1 VRIVLLVVLSDT
13 GRADRW
19 CLFMRIQTTCYEGAV
34 KKRVVYELS
43 VYDLPGVL
51 GWLWDS
57 PKMLS
62 LISDL
67 DKSRTVAVVATK
79 DSWLGMA
86 GQVYSLS
93 KIGLLVT
100 PMALQP
106 KPVTCKKEV
115 QVFDVPN
122 ADLQLISYSKYR
134 KQYVAKVVK
143 AYNLPKFLKRSEDN
157 NTFLVNLFDGLKA
170 QDCVIVLN
178 SKGTAYDVRL
188 LSDEQIK

>member
-1 VRIVLLVVLSDT
+1 MVLP
-13 GRADRW
+13 
-19 CLFMRIQTTCYEGAV
+19 MRIQTTCYRGAV

-43 VYDLPGVL
+43 AYDLPGVL

-93 KIGLLVT
+93 KTI
-100 PMALQP
+100 
-106 KPVTCKKEV
+106 
-115 QVFDVPN
+115 
-122 ADLQLISYSKYR
+122 R
-134 KQYVAKVVK
+134 
-143 AYNLPKFLKRSEDN
+143 
-157 NTFLVNLFDGLKA
+157 
-170 QDCVIVLN
+170 
-178 SKGTAYDVRL
+178 
-188 LSDEQIK
+188 